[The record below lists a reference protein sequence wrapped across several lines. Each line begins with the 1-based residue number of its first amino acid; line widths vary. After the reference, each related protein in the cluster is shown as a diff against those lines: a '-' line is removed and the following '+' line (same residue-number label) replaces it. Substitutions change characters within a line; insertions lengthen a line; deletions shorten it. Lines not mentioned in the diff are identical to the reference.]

1 MSGNNVNFNFATNAN
16 DDTPQVSILAAA
28 NTRANLQKKRRPQ
41 SHFGKKYPGVGTHH
55 RNTKHMWLFSELA
68 EVSGAYR
75 EHHTTMPCWRIAE
88 MLYYSFSQQIQYNQ
102 TKHAQQQE
110 QEQEQEEAIAQ
121 QQEPRMHLPT
131 IQAIQSKLLDCI
143 MLQHSDTTFGY
154 AAQPSQMHR
163 RVWEH
168 LELAEKHRTML
179 KKMAA
184 AAATTTTTIQ
194 QIKQEQQEEEQE
206 QQQEDKLLLNPLAP
220 VWNVHPRSFYT
231 PDAEFEAAQPPTKR
245 RKVVSDDDDDQD
257 ENENKLAEFFEQQ
270 PQIKQEQQQLQQQQD
285 RDNDDAPAS
294 KAEFDAGIAE
304 IMSLL
309 EDTEEMRRQE
319 RTLIQQLVAQIRE
332 HNDHLG
338 SLVSNIKDSHTEIE
352 QHRQAIAHKMQQI
365 ESVIAAP
372 NAAPSATPSTPS
384 TPTPICAKCTKRIEG
399 DLGGFS
405 VYRTTAAAAADS
417 SQPQPQGTTTYEC
430 DNCAPISPATRQYFE
445 QMQAETEAGEMS
457 EEEES
462 EQQEQEQQ
470 HDDGDDGEYAFNFG
484 CDHMS
489 DGECSTRF
497 GRFYYDQAEE
507 CS

>member
-1 MSGNNVNFNFATNAN
+1 MSGNIVNFNFATTANAN
-16 DDTPQVSILAAA
+16 DGTPQVSILAAA
-28 NTRANLQKKRRPQ
+28 NTRANLQKKRRHQ

-55 RNTKHMWLFSELA
+55 RNTKHVWLFSELA

-88 MLYYSFSQQIQYNQ
+88 MLHYSFSQQIQYNQ
-102 TKHAQQQE
+102 TKHAQQ

-163 RVWEH
+163 QVWEH

-179 KKMAA
+179 KNMAA
-184 AAATTTTTIQ
+184 AATAAATTTPVQ
-194 QIKQEQQEEEQE
+194 QIKQEQQEEEQQE
-206 QQQEDKLLLNPLAP
+206 EQQEDKLLLLNPLAP
-220 VWNVHPRSFYT
+220 VWNVHSRSFYT

-257 ENENKLAEFFEQQ
+257 EDENKLAAFFEQQ
-270 PQIKQEQQQLQQQQD
+270 PQIKQEQQLQQQQD

-319 RTLIQQLVAQIRE
+319 RSLIQQLVAQIRE

-338 SLVSNIKDSHTEIE
+338 SLVSNIKDSHAEIE

-372 NAAPSATPSTPS
+372 PATLATPSTPSTPS

-405 VYRTTAAAAADS
+405 VYRTTAAAADS

-430 DNCAPISPATRQYFE
+430 DECMPLSPTSRKFLENVNAEYEAMAAAAAEATE
-445 QMQAETEAGEMS
+445 HPEPEETYYSDDDDLYM
-457 EEEES
+457 
-462 EQQEQEQQ
+462 
-470 HDDGDDGEYAFNFG
+470 DDGYYPGFG
-484 CDHMS
+484 
-489 DGECSTRF
+489 G
-497 GRFYYDQAEE
+497 GYYDHAEE

>member
-1 MSGNNVNFNFATNAN
+1 MSGNIVNFFNASATTTNTTTN
-16 DDTPQVSILAAA
+16 DGTPQVSILAVA
-28 NTRANLQKKRRPQ
+28 NTRAHLQKKRGQ
-41 SHFGKKYPGVGTHH
+41 SHSGKKYPGVGTHH
-55 RNTKHMWLFSELA
+55 RNTKHVWLFSELA
-68 EVSGAYR
+68 EVSGAYK

-88 MLYYSFSQQIQYNQ
+88 MLHYSFSQQIQYNQ

-110 QEQEQEEAIAQ
+110 QEQEEAIAQ
-121 QQEPRMHLPT
+121 QQEPRKHLPT

-168 LELAEKHRTML
+168 LELAEKHRAML
-179 KKMAA
+179 KKMTAA
-184 AAATTTTTIQ
+184 AAMPVQ
-194 QIKQEQQEEEQE
+194 QIKQEQQEEEQ
-206 QQQEDKLLLNPLAP
+206 QDNKPLLDPLNPLAP

-245 RKVVSDDDDDQD
+245 RKVESDVQD
-257 ENENKLAEFFEQQ
+257 EEKLAAFFEQQ
-270 PQIKQEQQQLQQQQD
+270 PQIKQEQLQQQQQD
-285 RDNDDAPAS
+285 HDVLPAS

-309 EDTEEMRRQE
+309 EDTEEVRRQE

-332 HNDHLG
+332 HNDQLG
-338 SLVSNIKDSHTEIE
+338 SLVSNIKDTHAEIE

-372 NAAPSATPSTPS
+372 NAPSATPS

-405 VYRTTAAAAADS
+405 VYRAADS
-417 SQPQPQGTTTYEC
+417 TPQSQGTHTYEC
-430 DNCAPISPATRQYFE
+430 DNCAPISPATRRYFE

-457 EEEES
+457 EEES
-462 EQQEQEQQ
+462 EQQQ
-470 HDDGDDGEYAFNFG
+470 HDDGNDGEYAIDFG
-484 CDHMS
+484 CDHMGDEEYEDYEDIEYS
-489 DGECSTRF
+489 SPRS
-497 GRFYYDQAEE
+497 GRYDYPGLEE
-507 CS
+507 CI

>member
-1 MSGNNVNFNFATNAN
+1 
-16 DDTPQVSILAAA
+16 
-28 NTRANLQKKRRPQ
+28 
-41 SHFGKKYPGVGTHH
+41 
-55 RNTKHMWLFSELA
+55 
-68 EVSGAYR
+68 
-75 EHHTTMPCWRIAE
+75 
-88 MLYYSFSQQIQYNQ
+88 
-102 TKHAQQQE
+102 
-110 QEQEQEEAIAQ
+110 
-121 QQEPRMHLPT
+121 MHK
-131 IQAIQSKLLDCI
+131 Q
-143 MLQHSDTTFGY
+143 
-154 AAQPSQMHR
+154 
-163 RVWEH
+163 VWEH
-168 LELAEKHRTML
+168 LELAEKHRAML
-179 KKMAA
+179 KIMAA
-184 AAATTTTTIQ
+184 AATAAATTTPVQ
-194 QIKQEQQEEEQE
+194 QIKQEQQEEEQ
-206 QQQEDKLLLNPLAP
+206 QDNKLLLLNPLAP
-220 VWNVHPRSFYT
+220 VWNVHSRSFYT

-257 ENENKLAEFFEQQ
+257 ENENKLAAFFEQQ
-270 PQIKQEQQQLQQQQD
+270 PQIKQEQQLQQQQD

-309 EDTEEMRRQE
+309 EDSEEVRRQE
-319 RTLIQQLVAQIRE
+319 RALIQQLVAQIRQ

-338 SLVSNIKDSHTEIE
+338 SLVSNIKDSHAEIE

-372 NAAPSATPSTPS
+372 DAPSATPSTP
-384 TPTPICAKCTKRIEG
+384 THICAKCTKRIEG

-462 EQQEQEQQ
+462 EQQEQQQQQQQ
-470 HDDGDDGEYAFNFG
+470 HDDGDDGEYAFDFG